1 MRDFV
6 PTLFFF
12 LNNMKIYHWKT
23 TSFSRHK
30 AADDAVSH
38 IQDLFD
44 KFVETY
50 IGRYGR
56 DKLFPSVINEK
67 SVSVVYYNDKNIV
80 SLVKQL
86 VKFLISVE
94 FEDPELINIRD
105 DMLTVLN
112 QTLYLFTL
120 G

>member
-1 MRDFV
+1 MKDFI
-6 PTLFFF
+6 PTMLFF
-12 LNNMKIYHWKT
+12 LNNMKIYHWRT
-23 TSFSRHK
+23 TTFSRHK
-30 AADDAVSH
+30 ASDDAFAH

-50 IGRYGR
+50 SGRYGR
-56 DKLFPSVINEK
+56 DKLFPPGMNNQSTSI
-67 SVSVVYYNDKNIV
+67 VYFNDKNINT
-80 SLVKQL
+80 LVKQL
-86 VKFLISVE
+86 VKFLTNAS

-120 G
+120 S